1 MKCKDTP
8 PLKHFVVFFFVMVE
22 SRNKGRATVK
32 QRSHLQTLYMEFNK
46 VNNKITVKIKL
57 ILLTKMPLEEQKRWI
72 FLEAKNSVQCRFLN
86 VSIIL
91 NKLCSLHVSNQI
103 SFSSVVR
110 EIAAH
115 CTENKFKQRFEM
127 KLFHNTV
134 NRDFEEWSSKR

>member
-1 MKCKDTP
+1 MN
-8 PLKHFVVFFFVMVE
+8 FFGGQKF
-22 SRNKGRATVK
+22 GP
-32 QRSHLQTLYMEFNK
+32 
-46 VNNKITVKIKL
+46 
-57 ILLTKMPLEEQKRWI
+57 MPI
-72 FLEAKNSVQCRFLN
+72 FEC
-86 VSIIL
+86 L

-134 NRDFEEWSSKR
+134 NMDFEE